1 MNADQI
7 EELAEKMLTLATIL
21 DDIACDVRAM
31 CPGLDGVEDALK
43 RTWGAED
50 APVAKPPIKGH
61 GPNGVL
67 TNGEMVGKLW
77 NAGLTTSQ
85 IALMCGVNK
94 GSVWNW
100 FHGKPAHAKN
110 SNRLREVCLAHG
122 IDPVRARA

>member
-50 APVAKPPIKGH
+50 APVEPEDIPTTATLIAR
-61 GPNGVL
+61 L
-67 TNGEMVGKLW
+67 WSVGLST
-77 NAGLTTSQ
+77 GQ
-85 IALMCGVNK
+85 IALMCGVHK
-94 GSVWNW
+94 TSVWSW
-100 FHGKPAHAKN
+100 SRDKPMHRKN
-110 SNRLREVCLAHG
+110 LNRLREVCLAHG
-122 IDPVRARA
+122 IDPVGTRA